1 LWGSRPS
8 LASWA
13 GVSQGKHLGTI
24 CKLGW
29 IVLGRL
35 ERERG
40 REDGAQIKHENS
52 SDFPESGKNK

>member
-1 LWGSRPS
+1 MWNG
-8 LASWA
+8 
-13 GVSQGKHLGTI
+13 GFQG
-24 CKLGW
+24 
-29 IVLGRL
+29 L